1 MIKITTKD
9 ELDKIH
15 KNLTATLEKYIK
27 TIISTY
33 GRFIPNERFEYLS
46 NINDYS
52 NIIQIFDYSS
62 INGYANN
69 KYIALPLSADKAFD
83 ELKKITGYGTD
94 ESHKVYDS
102 TNLIINDNTFMT
114 YINHV
119 IKKGVTLEDY
129 FEDLL
134 LHEIMHFCGSGG
146 STALMEG
153 INELL
158 TRKIALENNF
168 KTSGCG
174 YPKEVRIAYTLQEIL
189 GEDIINQIAFIN
201 NELDILNYLEDTIGK
216 EASDL
221 YLDISGI
228 MNNEFQEKYYK
239 DMNTYNGLKGIKKKI
254 ENYQTIDY
262 TKAYELIEEYN
273 KNMKV
278 SESNH
283 QKL

>member
-1 MIKITTKD
+1 M
-9 ELDKIH
+9 
-15 KNLTATLEKYIK
+15 TLE
-27 TIISTY
+27 
-33 GRFIPNERFEYLS
+33 E
-46 NINDYS
+46 
-52 NIIQIFDYSS
+52 
-62 INGYANN
+62 
-69 KYIALPLSADKAFD
+69 
-83 ELKKITGYGTD
+83 
-94 ESHKVYDS
+94 
-102 TNLIINDNTFMT
+102 
-114 YINHV
+114 
-119 IKKGVTLEDY
+119 Y

-239 DMNTYNGLKGIKKKI
+239 DMNTYNGLEGIKKKI

-273 KNMKV
+273 KNKKV
-278 SESNH
+278 NESNH

>member
-1 MIKITTKD
+1 MIKIIIKD
-9 ELDKIH
+9 ELDRMH
-15 KNLTATLEKYIK
+15 RNLTTTLEKYIK

-46 NINDYS
+46 GIKDYS

-69 KYIALPLSADKAFD
+69 KYIALPLSADKALD
-83 ELKKITGYGTD
+83 ELKKITGYRTD
-94 ESHKVYDS
+94 KNHKVYDS
-102 TNLIINDNTFMT
+102 TNLIINDNTFVT

-119 IKKGVTLEDY
+119 IKKGVTLEEY

-134 LHEIMHFCGSGG
+134 LHETMHFCGSGG
-146 STALMEG
+146 NSALKEG

-158 TRKIALENNF
+158 TRKVALENNF

-174 YPKEVRIAYTLQEIL
+174 YPKEVKIAYALQEIL

-201 NELDILNYLEDTIGK
+201 NELDIIKYLEDAIGK

-221 YLDISGI
+221 YLNISNI
-228 MNNEFQEKYYK
+228 MNNEFQTKYYK
-239 DMNTYNGLKGIKKKI
+239 DMNTYNGLEGIKKKI

-262 TKAYELIEEYN
+262 TKVYELIEEYN
-273 KNMKV
+273 GNIK
-278 SESNH
+278 
-283 QKL
+283 